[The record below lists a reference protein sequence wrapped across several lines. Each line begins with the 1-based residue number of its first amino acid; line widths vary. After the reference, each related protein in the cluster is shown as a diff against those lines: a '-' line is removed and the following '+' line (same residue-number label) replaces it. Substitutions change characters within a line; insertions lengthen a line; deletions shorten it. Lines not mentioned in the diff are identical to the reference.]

1 MRLSCLVHF
10 HPRTSYSSPQ
20 TSMATSSTPTSR
32 NSRAPFPLMELP
44 VEIRFKIYSLCLGG
58 LTLFKAGQRPYT
70 RRSCTKCEDN
80 SMTKFR
86 CIWSAQCSCQDEK
99 LQFNKMFSVN
109 QEARSFYLERS
120 EFRFY
125 DLVAFEAF
133 AKIELYRELV
143 TRIILFYM
151 IEAST
156 RASATASAR
165 AAKTLLEFKKLRVLQ
180 LHIDSSTV
188 FSKCSTGKL
197 KVHGE
202 RDLRKLRNIE
212 ISVTYEGLLCHDH
225 PEVMYTHL
233 VDDAERRRFCQ
244 ELQLSGTKERK
255 PTGPE
260 PRTSVHKAKAHRARN
275 PIRQVQ
281 RRR

>member
-1 MRLSCLVHF
+1 
-10 HPRTSYSSPQ
+10 
-20 TSMATSSTPTSR
+20 MATSSTPTSKI
-32 NSRAPFPLMELP
+32 SPAPFPLMELP

-70 RRSCTKCEDN
+70 RRYCKKCEDN

-86 CIWSAQCSCQDEK
+86 CMWSAQCSCQDEK
-99 LQFNKMFSVN
+99 LQIDKIFSVN
-109 QEARSFYLERS
+109 QEARSFYFARN

-133 AKIELYRELV
+133 ANIELYRELV
-143 TRIILFYM
+143 TRIVLFYA

-188 FSKCSTGKL
+188 FSKHYTGKL

-202 RDLRKLRNIE
+202 RFLRKLRNIE

-225 PEVMYTHL
+225 PEVMCNHF
-233 VDDAERRRFCQ
+233 VDDAQRSRFCQ
-244 ELQLSGTKERK
+244 ELQLSGTREPK
-255 PTGPE
+255 PE
-260 PRTSVHKAKAHRARN
+260 PKTSVHKARAHRASN
-275 PIRQVQ
+275 SIRPFISNVQ
-281 RRR
+281 SGEYVLKLLVASPTIC